1 MSSMD
6 TKWKKNIPITSN
18 VEGLTN
24 KLENKSITRS
34 EKDKEQ
40 TKMLDELKF
49 RIKNIHNK
57 RKGFTRLPHLTDVN
71 DDRDGLE
78 NDDKDGFENDDKDGL
93 ENDDKDG
100 FDNDDRDGFDNDDDI
115 DGFKTKKK
123 KSFKNNFKKKN
134 IMTGKPKTLNRPK
147 AVNIPNAPN
156 RPKAF
161 NAPNAP
167 NAPNIPK
174 APKEPNNLWN
184 YLLNFCSGQWG
195 KLNPYPHG
203 ASLGLTYILFLFI
216 YLQLYHLNFKKDF
229 QSNGQ
234 DGQNETDKL
243 PSELKDILENIA
255 DSLSKTLGSWVKD
268 PEYVDIKH
276 NEFLKIVNYFA
287 RFDAGVFFR
296 YIFIPVQVVVA
307 ITHNIIPNMKI
318 IPILGNKY
326 FFTVLFVVL
335 FMMSYGK
342 FVIKEIDSLPRA
354 KRKGTNTDG
363 KWWGFITKYYSHI
376 PISYFVIVGIIIICA
391 FALDF
396 LKQMGDGSYFGDGL
410 FAAIAKTLFKIFSL
424 SMSIVLS
431 GLAAIPLGIYALTW
445 FIFPE
450 GIGVPNTSKWSN
462 AIRDNYLVPEW
473 DVCEESMIKKWIYYL
488 FRKLWNNKILI
499 STFVIIDIMITLSIG
514 KGDWVDGEEIRN
526 EMWNWY
532 FFRFIF
538 PLLFIVSI
546 FSQQTTKEKPLL
558 DYLKP
563 SSTIQKI
570 KSIIQYLRGNS
581 VTTDEQPPT
590 NV

>member
-1 MSSMD
+1 MD

-49 RIKNIHNK
+49 RIRNIQNK
-57 RKGFTRLPHLTDVN
+57 RKGFTRLPHLTDIN
-71 DDRDGLE
+71 DDDI
-78 NDDKDGFENDDKDGL
+78 
-93 ENDDKDG
+93 
-100 FDNDDRDGFDNDDDI
+100 DGFDNDDDI
-115 DGFKTKKK
+115 DGFE
-123 KSFKNNFKKKN
+123 NDDDN
-134 IMTGKPKTLNRPK
+134 KPNTS
-147 AVNIPNAPN
+147 
-156 RPKAF
+156 

-167 NAPNIPK
+167 NAPNTSI
-174 APKEPNNLWN
+174 APNAPNTSNKPNTPNNLWN

-203 ASLGLTYILFLFI
+203 ASLGLIYILFLFI

-234 DGQNETDKL
+234 DGKDEQNETDKL
-243 PSELKDILENIA
+243 PSELNAIRENIL
-255 DSLSKTLGSWVKD
+255 DSLSKTLGGWVKD

-276 NEFLKIVNYFA
+276 NEFLKITNYAA

-326 FFTVLFVVL
+326 FFTVLFMVL
-335 FMMSYGK
+335 FVMSCGR
-342 FVIKEIDSLPRA
+342 FVIKEIDSLPKA
-354 KRKGTNTDG
+354 KRKGTNTNG
-363 KWWGFITKYYSHI
+363 KWWGFIAKYYSHI

-499 STFVIIDIMITLSIG
+499 STFAIIDIMITLTIG
-514 KGDWVDGEEIRN
+514 KGDWVNGEEIRS
-526 EMWNWY
+526 EIWKWR
-532 FFRFIF
+532 FFRYIF
-538 PLLFIVSI
+538 PLVFIGPI
-546 FSQQTTKEKPLL
+546 AFQQTTKEQSLL
-558 DYLKP
+558 DYLKL
-563 SSTIQKI
+563 SSII
-570 KSIIQYLRGNS
+570 KFFKYIIQYLTGKS
-581 VTTDEQPPT
+581 VTTVEQPPT
-590 NV
+590 NVQ